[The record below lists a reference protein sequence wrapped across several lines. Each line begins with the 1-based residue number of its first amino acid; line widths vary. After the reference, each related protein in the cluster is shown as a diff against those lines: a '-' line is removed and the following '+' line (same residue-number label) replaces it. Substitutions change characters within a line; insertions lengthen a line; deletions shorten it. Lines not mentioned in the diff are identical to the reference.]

1 MNRESIVDESH
12 RWLERPFTVHCLTL
26 CLLLVAAAAFG
37 QTRPPNI
44 VLVLI
49 DDYGWMDTGSY
60 GSTYHHTPNIDALA
74 RRGMRFTSAYAAAP
88 VCSPTRAALLTG
100 KHPARLHLTD
110 WLPGRRDSPAQKL
123 ARPTIRQELSLE
135 ETTLAEALRP
145 AGYTSAHI
153 GKWHLGGAGFEP
165 ERQGFDRN
173 IGGDE
178 TGTPLSYFAPFQR
191 DGRFMPKLETAPP
204 GEYLTDRLTAEAERF
219 IEQHKEKPFFLYLAH
234 YAVHIPMKAKADLI
248 AKYRALPRPER
259 GQNNPVYAA
268 MVESMDESIGRLAR
282 KLERLGLAENT
293 VFIFTADNGG
303 LSAPEGPDTPATDNA
318 PLRAGKGY
326 LYEGGLRVPL
336 IVAWPR
342 HVRAGSV
349 NHTPVYSADL
359 FATALAVAG
368 VDNTTGVDGLSL
380 LPLLTG
386 RGQFKRDALYWHYPH
401 YSNQSMNA
409 GDLDQPGAAIRQG
422 DYKLIE
428 FYQDSHVE
436 LYDLKNDL
444 REQHDLARQ
453 RPRQAAELRQKLA
466 SWRQTV
472 GAQMM
477 TANPEYGKTK

>member
-1 MNRESIVDESH
+1 MVMKISIPVM
-12 RWLERPFTVHCLTL
+12 
-26 CLLLVAAAAFG
+26 CLLLAVASAFG

-60 GSTYHHTPNIDALA
+60 GSTYHRTPNIDALA
-74 RRGMRFTSAYAAAP
+74 RGGMRFTSAYAAAP

-153 GKWHLGGAGFEP
+153 GKWHLGGTGFEP
-165 ERQGFDRN
+165 ERQGFDLN

-204 GEYLTDRLTAEAERF
+204 GEYLTDRLTTEAERF

-234 YAVHIPMKAKADLI
+234 YAVHIPMRAKADLI

-268 MVESMDESIGRLAR
+268 MVESMDESVGRLTR
-282 KLERLGLAENT
+282 KLEQLGLAENT

-336 IVAWPR
+336 IVRWPR

-359 FATALAVAG
+359 FATALAAAG
-368 VDNTTGVDGLSL
+368 MNNRTGVDGMSL

-436 LYDLKNDL
+436 LYDLKSDL
-444 REQHDLARQ
+444 REQHDLARE

-466 SWRQTV
+466 SWRQAV

-477 TANPEYGKTK
+477 TANPQYDKAK

>member
-1 MNRESIVDESH
+1 
-12 RWLERPFTVHCLTL
+12 
-26 CLLLVAAAAFG
+26 
-37 QTRPPNI
+37 
-44 VLVLI
+44 
-49 DDYGWMDTGSY
+49 
-60 GSTYHHTPNIDALA
+60 
-74 RRGMRFTSAYAAAP
+74 MRFTDAYAAAP

-110 WLPGRRDSPAQKL
+110 WLPGRADAPAQRL
-123 ARPTIRQELSLE
+123 ARPTIRQQLPLE
-135 ETTLAEALRP
+135 ETTLAEALKP
-145 AGYTSAHI
+145 AGYSTAHI

-165 ERQGFDRN
+165 ERQGFDVN
-173 IGGDE
+173 IAGDE

-191 DGRFMPKLETAPP
+191 NGRFMPKLDTAPP
-204 GEYLTDRLTAEAERF
+204 GEYLTDRLTTEAERF
-219 IEQHKEKPFFLYLAH
+219 IEQNKDKPFLLYLAH
-234 YAVHIPMKAKADLI
+234 YAVHIPMRAKAELI
-248 AKYRALPRPER
+248 AQHRARPRPAR

-268 MVESMDESIGRLAR
+268 MVESMDDSIGRLMR
-282 KLERLGLAENT
+282 TLEQAGLADDT

-336 IVAWPR
+336 IVAWPGR
-342 HVRAGSV
+342 IKAGSV

-359 FATALAVAG
+359 FATALAIA
-368 VDNTTGVDGLSL
+368 DLNNSTGVDGMSL

-428 FYQDSHVE
+428 FYQDNRIE

-444 REQHDLARQ
+444 SERHDLARSH
-453 RPRQAAELRQKLA
+453 PRQAAALRQRLA
-466 SWRQTV
+466 AWRDAV

-477 TANPEYGKTK
+477 TANPLYNTGK

>member
-1 MNRESIVDESH
+1 MRGMTKGISV
-12 RWLERPFTVHCLTL
+12 L
-26 CLLLVAAAAFG
+26 CLLLAVPTAFG

-60 GSTYHHTPNIDALA
+60 GSTYHRTPNIDALA
-74 RRGMRFTSAYAAAP
+74 GRGMRFTDAYAAAP

-110 WLPGRRDSPAQKL
+110 WLPGRGDSPAQML
-123 ARPTIRQELSLE
+123 ARPTIRQELPLE

-165 ERQGFDRN
+165 ERQGFDLN
-173 IGGDE
+173 IAGNE
-178 TGTPLSYFAPFQR
+178 TGSPLSYFAPFQR
-191 DGRFMPKLETAPP
+191 AGRFMPKLETAPP
-204 GEYLTDRLTAEAERF
+204 GEYLTDRLTTEAERF
-219 IEQHKEKPFFLYLAH
+219 IEQHREKPFFLYLAH
-234 YAVHIPMKAKADLI
+234 YAVHIPMKAKSDLI

-268 MVESMDESIGRLAR
+268 MIESIDESIGRLVR
-282 KLERLGLAENT
+282 KLEQLGLAENT

-303 LSAPEGPDTPATDNA
+303 LSTPEGPDTPATDNA

-342 HVRAGSV
+342 HVQAGSV
-349 NHTPVYSADL
+349 NHTAVYSADL

-368 VDNTTGVDGLSL
+368 VNNTTGVDGMSL

-386 RGQFKRDALYWHYPH
+386 NGQFTRDALYWHYPH
-401 YSNQSMNA
+401 YSNQSVNA

-428 FYQDSHVE
+428 FFQDHRVE

-444 REQHDLARQ
+444 RERHDLAQQHPQ
-453 RPRQAAELRQKLA
+453 RAAELRQKLA
-466 SWRQTV
+466 AWRQAV

-477 TANPEYGKTK
+477 TDNPQYRAK

>member
-1 MNRESIVDESH
+1 MKRTILV
-12 RWLERPFTVHCLTL
+12 L
-26 CLLLVAAAAFG
+26 CHVLAVATAFG
-37 QTRPPNI
+37 VAPTTFGQARPPNI

-49 DDYGWMDTGSY
+49 DDYGWADTGSY
-60 GSTYHHTPNIDALA
+60 GSTYYRTPNIDALA
-74 RRGMRFTSAYAAAP
+74 RRGMRFTDAYAAAP

-110 WLPGRRDSPAQKL
+110 WLPGRADAPAQRL
-123 ARPTIRQELSLE
+123 ARPAIRQQLALE
-135 ETTLAEALRP
+135 ETTLAEALKP
-145 AGYTSAHI
+145 AGYTTAHV

-165 ERQGFDRN
+165 ERQGFDVN
-173 IGGDE
+173 IAGDE

-191 DGRFMPKLETAPP
+191 NGRFMPKLDTAPP
-204 GEYLTDRLTAEAERF
+204 GEYLTDRLTTEAERF
-219 IEQHKEKPFFLYLAH
+219 IGQHKDKPFFLYLAH
-234 YAVHIPMKAKADLI
+234 YAVHIPMRAKAELI
-248 AKYRALPRPER
+248 EQHRARPRPAR

-268 MVESMDESIGRLAR
+268 MVESMDDSIGRLMR
-282 KLERLGLAENT
+282 TLEQSGLADNT

-336 IVAWPR
+336 IVAWPGR
-342 HVRAGSV
+342 IKAGSV

-359 FATALAVAG
+359 FATALALG
-368 VDNTTGVDGLSL
+368 GLKNSTGVDGMSL

-428 FYQDSHVE
+428 FYQDNRIE

-444 REQHDLARQ
+444 SEQHDLARSRPQHAADLRQ
-453 RPRQAAELRQKLA
+453 RLAAWRQA
-466 SWRQTV
+466 V

-477 TANPEYGKTK
+477 TANPLYNTGK

>member
-1 MNRESIVDESH
+1 MKRTILV
-12 RWLERPFTVHCLTL
+12 L
-26 CLLLVAAAAFG
+26 CHFLAVATAFG
-37 QTRPPNI
+37 VAPTTFGQARPPNI

-49 DDYGWMDTGSY
+49 DDYGWADTGSY
-60 GSTYHHTPNIDALA
+60 GSTYHRTPNIDALA
-74 RRGMRFTSAYAAAP
+74 RRGMRFSDAYAAAP

-110 WLPGRRDSPAQKL
+110 WLPGRADAPAQRL
-123 ARPTIRQELSLE
+123 ARPTIRQQLPLE
-135 ETTLAEALRP
+135 ETTLAEALKP
-145 AGYTSAHI
+145 AGYSTAHI

-165 ERQGFDRN
+165 ERQGFDVN
-173 IGGDE
+173 IAGDE

-191 DGRFMPKLETAPP
+191 NGRFMPKLDTAPP
-204 GEYLTDRLTAEAERF
+204 GEYLTDRLTTEAERF
-219 IEQHKEKPFFLYLAH
+219 IEQHKDKPFLLYLAH
-234 YAVHIPMKAKADLI
+234 YAVHIPMRAKAELI
-248 AKYRALPRPER
+248 EKHRARPRPAR

-268 MVESMDESIGRLAR
+268 MVESMDDSIGRLMR
-282 KLERLGLAENT
+282 TLEQAGLADDT

-303 LSAPEGPDTPATDNA
+303 LSAPEGPDTPATDNT

-336 IVAWPR
+336 IVAWPGR
-342 HVRAGSV
+342 IKAGSV

-359 FATALAVAG
+359 FATALAIAG
-368 VDNTTGVDGLSL
+368 LKNSTGVDGVSL

-386 RGQFKRDALYWHYPH
+386 RGQFTRDALYWHYPH

-428 FYQDSHVE
+428 FYQDNRIE

-444 REQHDLARQ
+444 SEQHDLGRS
-453 RPRQAAELRQKLA
+453 RPRQAAALRQRLA
-466 SWRQTV
+466 AWREAV

-477 TANPEYGKTK
+477 TANPLYNTGK